1 MMNNGFSVIIT
12 EEGEEKALTQ
22 LNRINDRM
30 INFLIEN
37 NKELQEE
44 YLELAQKR
52 LENIIKS
59 QRKIYNAIGEE
70 QLRKIYAQYILAPSK
85 DDVYSLTDI
94 AKIVKSQ
101 TNNLASEE
109 EKYNKA
115 LSIIQKI
122 NREQY
127 EAITECQ
134 EILASINK
142 IENIGDL
149 KEKAKQELKKL
160 EKIQT
165 NSAKWKKNFFNNIV
179 QLNESSTSAQLL
191 YERIIQFHNSKITSG
206 SFTLDA
212 EVNNNGSPIFQ
223 VRSKTEESKA
233 QKIASVLS
241 SAAQAIYL
249 HAKGNAKKISK
260 AKYISST
267 SYASASA
274 SHVSNVLKQTRETL
288 LEIIGKDDNGRE
300 VKKLMT
306 LLIEQLEQFAIKNP
320 ELKPGQIIKG
330 EQLFSASMSSDKKSH
345 NASAYHGNINEILAA
360 THLQM
365 PSLSEVKKIVEDTI
379 EKKDII
385 EAFYTGT
392 ATREVLI
399 PVKISQKKINK
410 IKKGK
415 NKGAKLKQLNSFKE
429 IDAYD
434 RLKDFD
440 YKKVDDKTDNVL
452 RYKEHKNKQVYNIA
466 INHKFKDPY
475 QLQNIGIVGGGS
487 VINQRFMIDPSNLA
501 SSLDLFNADTSDGVI
516 NQIIFCLLNMSSAS
530 LYHDSLE
537 NTKKELLKYIEDIVT
552 TYFYNFAFNSV
563 NLAENLKD
571 CFSNFD
577 PEGNT
582 LYIFSLGTTYVTLL
596 EILEKTF
603 FKMEN
608 IQTKKNIIK
617 TQIKTDVSNGL
628 MLWKASLITH
638 PNSDDI
644 STNKRWD
651 WVARNVAANTS
662 LSIAFNLMALAAY

>member
-1 MMNNGFSVIIT
+1 MINNGFSVIIT

-59 QRKIYNAIGEE
+59 QREIYNAIGKE
-70 QLRKIYAQYILAPSK
+70 QLRKIYAQYNLAPSK

-101 TNNLASEE
+101 TNALASEE
-109 EKYNKA
+109 ERYNKA

-134 EILASINK
+134 EILASIDK
-142 IENIGDL
+142 IESIGDL
-149 KEKAKQELKKL
+149 KTKAKQELKKL

-165 NSAKWKKNFFNNIV
+165 SSAKWKKNFFNNIV

-191 YERIIQFHNSKITSG
+191 YERIIQFHNSKIASG
-206 SFTLDA
+206 SFTLDV
-212 EVNNNGSPIFQ
+212 EVNDDGSPIFQ

-233 QKIASVLS
+233 KEIASALS

-267 SYASASA
+267 SYASTSA
-274 SHVSNVLKQTRETL
+274 NHVSNVLKQTRETL
-288 LEIIGKDDNGRE
+288 LTIIDKDDNGRE
-300 VKKLMT
+300 AKKLMT

-320 ELKPGQIIKG
+320 EFRPGQIIKG
-330 EQLFSASMSSDKKSH
+330 EQLFSASMSNDKKSH
-345 NASAYHGNINEILAA
+345 NASAYHGNINEILAS
-360 THLQM
+360 TYLQM
-365 PSLSEVKKIVEDTI
+365 PSSNEMKKIVEDTI

-392 ATREVLI
+392 ATREVLV

-410 IKKGK
+410 IKKSK

-452 RYKEHKNKQVYNIA
+452 RYKGHKNGQFYNIA
-466 INHKFKDPY
+466 VNHKFKDPY
-475 QLQNIGIVGGGS
+475 QLQNIGIAGGGS

-501 SSLDLFNADTSDGVI
+501 SSLDLFNANTSDGVI

-537 NTKKELLKYIEDIVT
+537 NTKEELLKYIEDIVT

-563 NLAENLKD
+563 NLTENLKD

-603 FKMEN
+603 FKMKD
-608 IQTKKNIIK
+608 IQTKKDIIK

-651 WVARNVAANTS
+651 WVAKNVAANTS